1 MIEVEIWSDFLCPFC
16 YIGKTQFDKA
26 LEQFKNKDQVKVI
39 YKSFE
44 LDTEA
49 VKSQSISINKMLAE
63 KYGQSEAWA
72 EQMNDQLT
80 EHAKEYGLEF
90 NMKLVK
96 PTNSF
101 DSHRLSRMSEA
112 HGVQTQVMNDLFEAY
127 FTRGEDVANHEVLKK
142 IAFKNGIAAEEV
154 DKLFS
159 TDIAADEVRADEE
172 EAGELDIT
180 GVPFFIFNRKFAL
193 SGAQPAEVFLESL
206 EELAE

>member
-1 MIEVEIWSDFLCPFC
+1 
-16 YIGKTQFDKA
+16 
-26 LEQFKNKDQVKVI
+26 
-39 YKSFE
+39 
-44 LDTEA
+44 
-49 VKSQSISINKMLAE
+49 
-63 KYGQSEAWA
+63 
-72 EQMNDQLT
+72 
-80 EHAKEYGLEF
+80 
-90 NMKLVK
+90 
-96 PTNSF
+96 
-101 DSHRLSRMSEA
+101 
-112 HGVQTQVMNDLFEAY
+112 QVMNDLFEAY